1 MRDRR
6 RFSWAEIGPRSGES
20 SIFCTIRTF
29 TSFTGK
35 GLYSILDFTLLKK
48 VSSMERKILVAIVAV
63 AVAIIAI
70 GAVIASGVLNQP
82 TNKGTVFYKVV
93 APKDQAALIASGDIA
108 GGVSWEPYVSDSVLA
123 GTGKILINSKDVWP
137 GHPCCV
143 IIVRKDF
150 AENNPDLV
158 KAVLKAHIEANKWIA
173 KTIAEKDSN
182 PTNYTALLQM
192 GAAFSNRN
200 TSVVQ
205 LALGD
210 MILDYNI
217 DKPVIKDDFKM
228 FTQDYI
234 DANYTQ
240 MSKVTAKGYSSIEAF
255 INDYIDGSFLA
266 DAESWQK
273 QGSTIGSVRLA
284 YLTGDLHQ
292 FARVVAMNS
301 TFFGS
306 KSLFEQY
313 GVNIVDP
320 NPGGYA
326 NGGYV
331 MDAFAGESGKPD
343 MGYLG
348 CAPTIL
354 KFLNGDINRLNVRIV
369 ALANSEG
376 SAVVVGANSGIT
388 HFDELVNQTLA
399 SPGETSI
406 QHLLLLEL
414 ARTNHMTVAKK

>member
-1 MRDRR
+1 LRKGFILTLP
-6 RFSWAEIGPRSGES
+6 FSVLKEAS
-20 SIFCTIRTF
+20 S
-29 TSFTGK
+29 
-35 GLYSILDFTLLKK
+35 
-48 VSSMERKILVAIVAV
+48 VERKILVAIVAV
-63 AVAIIAI
+63 AIAAIAI
-70 GAVIASGVLNQP
+70 GAVIASGILNQP
-82 TNKGTVFYKVV
+82 TDKGTVYYKVV
-93 APKDQAALIASGDIA
+93 APKDQAALIAAGDIA
-108 GGVSWEPYVSDSVLA
+108 GGVSWEPYVSDSILG

-150 AENNPDLV
+150 ADSNPNLV
-158 KAVLKAHIEANKWIA
+158 NAVLKAHIEANRWIA
-173 KTIAEKDSN
+173 KTIAEKETN

-192 GAAFSNRN
+192 GAGFSNRN
-200 TSVVQ
+200 TSVVEA
-205 LALGD
+205 ALGD
-210 MILDYNI
+210 MILDYGLEDPAI
-217 DKPVIKDDFKM
+217 SDYFEM

-234 DANYTQ
+234 NANYTQ
-240 MSKVTAKGYSSIEAF
+240 MSKVTDKGYDSINEF
-255 INDYIDGSFLA
+255 IDDYIDESYLA
-266 DAESWQK
+266 TADNWQK
-273 QGSTIGSVRLA
+273 QESIIGSVRLA

-301 TFFGS
+301 SFFGG
-306 KSLFEQY
+306 KNLFEQY
-313 GVNIVDP
+313 GVSIVDP

-331 MDAFAGESGKPD
+331 MDAFAQESGKPD

-376 SAVVVGANSGIT
+376 SAIVVGAHSGIE
-388 HFDELVNQTLA
+388 HFDELSNMTLA

-406 QHLLLLEL
+406 QHLLLLEV
-414 ARTNHMTVAKK
+414 AKQNSMTVAKK